1 MGKKSWLIANI
12 IAIVALVFIAYSILK
27 NDGDI
32 EAMKSDIASIP
43 DAVKAAVPSSK
54 TAKPQT
60 SAVSIKSAKAVA
72 PVKTIES
79 TQPIKAAVPP
89 ESVKTT
95 GLETA
100 VSTVPAVQPV
110 NTTTETQPIKPAKTE
125 TSQSITETSQSIRV
139 LLVPEKETTISST
152 TAARINRLNGTLG
165 KSFKS
170 GQVLVA
176 FDCKQ
181 EFARISMSK
190 AELASKIDQHEA
202 KVRMQGLEQASDVE
216 VSMAASEANRAR
228 AQLSL
233 HHAQARACKIL
244 APWNGRIA
252 KVYAK
257 NYMTVSPGEP
267 LMDLVKSGPLKLKL
281 NIPSTALASVK
292 KGSAFTVTIDETSK
306 TYDAKVTAI
315 NSRVDSVTQTVEIE
329 ASLLADHAELL
340 SGMSGISDLASFN

>member
-43 DAVKAAVPSSK
+43 NTVKTIVPSRESA
-54 TAKPQT
+54 TTEAPADSVKP
-60 SAVSIKSAKAVA
+60 AVAPAKAVK
-72 PVKTIES
+72 P
-79 TQPIKAAVPP
+79 TQAIKAAPP
-89 ESVKTT
+89 AEPVNAAE
-95 GLETA
+95 LVETA
-100 VSTVPAVQPV
+100 VSIEPAAQPV
-110 NTTTETQPIKPAKTE
+110 KAETETQTKPAKTE
-125 TSQSITETSQSIRV
+125 PTQSIRV

-306 TYDAKVTAI
+306 AYEAKVTAI

-329 ASLLADHAELL
+329 ASLLENHAELL
-340 SGMSGISDLASFN
+340 SGMSGTSDLASFN